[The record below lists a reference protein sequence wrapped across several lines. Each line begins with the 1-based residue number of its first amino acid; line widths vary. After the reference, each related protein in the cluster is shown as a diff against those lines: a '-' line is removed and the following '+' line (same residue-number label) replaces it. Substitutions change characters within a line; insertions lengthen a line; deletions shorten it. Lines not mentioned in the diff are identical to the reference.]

1 MAAMPAVT
9 LADDDLS
16 EVVQAA
22 DAVAI
27 RSQRAF
33 IWSMRLHYTLLVV
46 AAACGSFA
54 FIIPGT
60 DADAVAILGA
70 LCFGTSLMLRVYR
83 STKDS
88 ETQWLTARAVA
99 ESTKGD
105 SWRYAVGGTPYPE
118 EMDARSARRLFLERQ
133 QDEILDLGV
142 TLADQGADL
151 AYLTPAMKRL
161 RAEDFETRRE
171 SYLTDRLA
179 DQLRWYARKSQQHTT
194 LADRWFVGML
204 LAEAAGLASA
214 VVKAAG
220 LLDLDLLGIFAAMAS
235 AFGAW
240 NQMRQHRRTAGAY
253 RRTAATLATLL
264 AGAREDLTEEVWP
277 AFVDRAE
284 RLMGD
289 ELSAWQTLRL
299 AEAGRNSD
307 ESAA

>member
-1 MAAMPAVT
+1 MPAAT
-9 LADDDLS
+9 LSDEDLS

-27 RSQRAF
+27 RSQRSY

-54 FIIPGT
+54 FVIPGT
-60 DADAVAILGA
+60 DADVVAIVGA

-83 STKDS
+83 NTKDS
-88 ETQWLTARAVA
+88 ESQWLTARAVA

-105 SWRYAVGGTPYPE
+105 SWRYAVGGTPFTTDLE
-118 EMDARSARRLFLERQ
+118 AGAARRLFLQRQ

-142 TLADQGADL
+142 SLADQGADL
-151 AYLTPAMKRL
+151 AYLTPAMKDL
-161 RAEDFETRRE
+161 RAQGFEVRRE
-171 SYLTDRLA
+171 AYLNGRLA
-179 DQLRWYARKSQQHTT
+179 DQLRWYAAKSVRHAT
-194 LADRWFVGML
+194 LADRWFVAML
-204 LAEAAGLASA
+204 LAEAAGLAAA

-220 LLDLDLLGIFAAMAS
+220 LLDADLLGIFAAMAS

-253 RRTAATLATLL
+253 RRTASTLTTLL
-264 AGAREDLTEEVWP
+264 AGAREDVTEKTWP